1 MAKDRVFYFMAEAK
15 KCINPAVKILYK
27 EPFKDNYQ
35 AAISEKQIKGW
46 TGVKKLALEKG
57 ELHILTKL

>member
-1 MAKDRVFYFMAEAK
+1 MAEAK